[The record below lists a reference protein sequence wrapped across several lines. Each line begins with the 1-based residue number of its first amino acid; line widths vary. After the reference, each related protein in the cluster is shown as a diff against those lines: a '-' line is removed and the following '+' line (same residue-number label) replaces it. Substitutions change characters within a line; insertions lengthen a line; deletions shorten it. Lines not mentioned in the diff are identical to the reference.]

1 MHGDSAPLGISTKL
15 EIGAGKCCV
24 VTRESDGR
32 MASTVTVVSSDA
44 DAGDSALF
52 AEGVEVLERMAKLG
66 SPPAPVLIVLMVM
79 VFAPIGCG

>member
-1 MHGDSAPLGISTKL
+1 
-15 EIGAGKCCV
+15 
-24 VTRESDGR
+24 